1 MGERS
6 GCRCAGIFL
15 HICQLLKNYKQMK
28 NFSTLL
34 TMSYFKSVLALLGM
48 FMICALSLAPL
59 NAQNDGGQ
67 ISGNLESNANF
78 FIRDSL
84 IGAAN
89 TPQYDRQLYGGEAWL
104 NLNYSN
110 WGFDFGLRFDLFNN
124 SNLLNPTG
132 SFTGEGIGRWYIHKK
147 IDKLD
152 ITVGYL
158 YDQIGSGIIFR
169 AFEQRPLLI
178 DNALFGAR
186 LAYDIAPDWQI
197 KVFTGRQKQQFDIY
211 EPVVKGGSIDGYL
224 AGGEESNWSI
234 APGLGVVNRTL
245 DDGAMNSLVATINT
259 YGKEDAFVPKYN
271 NYAFSLYNTLS
282 AGPFTWYVE
291 GAYKTEDNLNDPF
304 GEFVQADSSVV
315 VGDKFFLSDG
325 SVVYSSLSYA
335 AKGLG
340 IVVEGKRTEN
350 FDFRTRPQES
360 LNRGL
365 VNFLPPMARVNT
377 YRLTARYNAA
387 TQFLGEMAFQADVRY
402 NYKRKL
408 GFNVNYSN
416 ITTLDN
422 DLLYRELYTE
432 VSYKYKRLWTLL
444 AGVQMQRYNQEIF
457 EFKPEVPIVETLIP
471 YFDFLYKFDRK
482 KSIRFE
488 GQYMFI
494 GKDEKAD
501 ALQDYGEWVFGLVEF
516 SMAPHWTFTVSDM
529 FNINPG
535 KLSPTNENGEK
546 EALHYPRF
554 DIFYTIASNRFSLSY
569 IKQVE
574 GVVCTGGICR
584 LEPAFSGVKLTVN
597 STF

>member
-1 MGERS
+1 
-6 GCRCAGIFL
+6 
-15 HICQLLKNYKQMK
+15 MK
-28 NFSTLL
+28 DFSTLL
-34 TMSYFKSVLALLGM
+34 TKIRPCPFLAAIFILLALLVTPG
-48 FMICALSLAPL
+48 STY
-59 NAQNDGGQ
+59 AQNDGGQ
-67 ISGNLESNANF
+67 LSGNLEANANF

-132 SFTGEGIGRWYIHKK
+132 SFTGEGIGRWFIHKK
-147 IDKLD
+147 VNKLD
-152 ITVGYL
+152 ISVGYL

-197 KVFTGRQKQQFDIY
+197 KGFTGRQKQQFDVY
-211 EPVVKGGSIDGYL
+211 EQVIKGGSIDGYL
-224 AGGEESNWSI
+224 NGGEGANWSI
-234 APGLGVVNRTL
+234 APGFGIVNRTL

-259 YGKEDAFVPKYN
+259 YNKEDAFVPKYN
-271 NYAFSLYNTLS
+271 TYAFSLYNTLS

-291 GAYKTEDNLNDPF
+291 GAYKTDDNLNNPF
-304 GEFVQADSSVV
+304 GEIEQPDSSVV
-315 VGDKFFLSDG
+315 IGDRFYKSSG
-325 SVVYSSLSYA
+325 SVVYTSVSYA
-335 AKGLG
+335 KSGLG
-340 IVVEGKRTEN
+340 ISLEAKRTED
-350 FDFRTRPQES
+350 FDFRVRPQES

-387 TQFLGEMAFQADVRY
+387 TQFLGETAYQLDVRY

-408 GFNVNYSN
+408 GFNVNFSN
-416 ITTLDN
+416 ITSNTSLSKLADFN
-422 DLLYRELYTE
+422 SNLLYRELYTE
-432 VSYKYKRLWTLL
+432 VSYKHKRLWQLL

-457 EFKPEVPIVETLIP
+457 EFKPEVPIVETFIP

-488 GQYMFI
+488 AQYMFI
-494 GKDEKAD
+494 GKDKKAD
-501 ALQDYGEWVFGLVEF
+501 ALQDYGEWAFGLVEF
-516 SMAPHWTFTVSDM
+516 SVAPHWTFTVSDM
-529 FNINPG
+529 YNINPG
-535 KLSPTNENGEK
+535 KNSPTNENGEK

-554 DIFYTIASNRFSLSY
+554 DVFYTTGPNRFSLSY